1 MAFRLILATFALF
14 AAASVSAAEQRF
26 SIGSYDELIVEGD
39 IIVNLETGKT
49 PSAKA
54 QGPREKLGALRVER
68 QGNVLRIRSVA
79 LQSGQSGQSGQSE
92 KGPVTIAVIGRNI
105 KRLALI
111 GSGKINAT
119 AMDADTT
126 RIELR
131 GSGSIDVA
139 SLKAFRFVSMIAGN
153 GRLNITKAQVV
164 NTELAID
171 GSANFISAG
180 FVTKNLKL
188 VHNGPASTL
197 MTVSNKAEINNT
209 GAGSITIEGNGTCDV
224 RRAGSATIS
233 CKKDRK

>member
-1 MAFRLILATFALF
+1 MALRLILATFVAF
-14 AAASVSAAEQRF
+14 AAASVSAADQRF
-26 SIGSYDELIVEGD
+26 SIGNYDELIVED
-39 IIVNLETGKT
+39 DVIVNLETGKA

-54 QGPREKLGALRVER
+54 QGPRDKLGALRVER
-68 QGNVLRIRSVA
+68 QGNVLRIRSVG
-79 LQSGQSGQSGQSE
+79 LQSGQSD
-92 KGPVTIAVIGRNI
+92 KGPVTIAVTGRDI

-111 GSGKINAT
+111 GSGRINAT
-119 AMDADTT
+119 VLTADTT

-139 SLKAFRFVSMIAGN
+139 SLKAFKVISMIAGN
-153 GRLNITKAQVV
+153 GRLNIAKADVV

-180 FVTKNLKL
+180 YVTQNLKL

-197 MTVSNKAEINNT
+197 MTVSNNAEINNT
-209 GAGSITIEGNGTCDV
+209 GAGSITIEGNGTCNV
-224 RRAGSATIS
+224 RKAGSATIN